1 MKTLVQTKIEERS
14 DKSLRET
21 QSVNSDESPA
31 ENSGEENKK
40 NLINNQEKSVVEAD
54 GDKNGNFSE
63 MRNFSV
69 CCLIVAALHIYFL
82 DIWDRDYSL

>member
-1 MKTLVQTKIEERS
+1 MKTVVQTKIEESS
-14 DKSLRET
+14 DKSLEET
-21 QSVNSDESPA
+21 HSVHTVESHPEKSGK
-31 ENSGEENKK
+31 ENEKS
-40 NLINNQEKSVVEAD
+40 LINNQEKLEVD
-54 GDKNGNFSE
+54 GDKNGNFAE